1 MNERSSTATEKI
13 AYVSLGVLIAYAIVR
28 SLFAAASKPLW
39 YDELLTLIVARQ
51 SSPSMIWSAL
61 AHGVDGQ
68 PPPFFFIEHAAGT
81 FLPRAEISFRLPT
94 ILAFAC
100 VLLCVF
106 GFVRRR
112 SGPVYALVCAAMLL
126 DTALY
131 YPYATEARP
140 YELLVACIALA
151 LVCYQ
156 RAPETRWVVLMGM
169 SLLAAETMHYYA
181 VFAFVPLGIAEVAL
195 SLKMHRLRAGVW
207 LALACGIL
215 PLAIF
220 WPLLR
225 QLKQMYGA
233 HVWAHPTLRRAIA
246 SYPWLVHMPQHDHW
260 QPAFAA
266 MVVLV
271 LLGTLAA
278 LAFRN
283 VRTVLLADP
292 FFHEYALIW
301 ALLGLPFVVF
311 AGTRLAHGGMDQRY
325 FLSAALAFPLAA
337 GYILPRLNRGITV
350 LLAVLIVCMFA
361 LQETRFWNTQR
372 GHLGRVVSPADSVE
386 RVVSAAGHP
395 ELPVVVSNGFDYL
408 QMAYYA
414 PPEWAGRFVETVDPA
429 KAVAYIGTDS
439 VDKDQLAARSFYPLQ
454 VYEFQ
459 DFAADHPSFLLYLS
473 GDADEW
479 EWWPRALRD
488 DGYSLQVIAADGRR
502 KIYLV
507 TRNGTS
513 P

>member
-1 MNERSSTATEKI
+1 
-13 AYVSLGVLIAYAIVR
+13 
-28 SLFAAASKPLW
+28 
-39 YDELLTLIVARQ
+39 
-51 SSPSMIWSAL
+51 MIWNAL
-61 AHGVDGQ
+61 ARGADGQ
-68 PPPFFFIEHAAGT
+68 PPPFYFIERAAGT
-81 FLPRAEISFRLPT
+81 FVPRAEIAFRLPS
-94 ILAFAC
+94 IFAFAC

-106 GFVRRR
+106 VFVKRR

-126 DTALY
+126 DTVLY

-156 RAPETRWVVLMGM
+156 RAPETRWMVLMGM
-169 SLLAAETMHYYA
+169 SLLAAEAMHYYA
-181 VFAFVPLGIAEVAL
+181 VFALVPFGVAEIAVFF
-195 SLKMHRLRAGVW
+195 KTRRVRPGVW

-220 WPLLR
+220 WPLLH

-233 HVWAHPTLRRAIA
+233 HVWAHPSLRRAIA
-246 SYPWLVHMPQHDHW
+246 SYPWLVHVPQHDHW
-260 QPAFAA
+260 QPMFAA

-271 LLGTLAA
+271 LLGALAA

-283 VRTVLLADP
+283 VRTILLADP

-325 FLSAALAFPLAA
+325 FLPAVMAFPLAA
-337 GYILPRLNRGITV
+337 GYILPRFNRYIAAF
-350 LLAVLIVCMFA
+350 LAILVFCIFPIH
-361 LQETRFWNTQR
+361 ETRFWNAQR
-372 GHLGRVVSPADSVE
+372 GHLGEFVSPADSVE
-386 RVVSAAGHP
+386 RLVDLAGHAD
-395 ELPVVVSNGFDYL
+395 LPVVVSDGHDYL

-414 PPEWAGRFVETVDPA
+414 SPEWASRFVEIVDPA
-429 KAVAYIGTDS
+429 QAVTYTGSDS
-439 VDKDQLAARSFYPLQ
+439 VDKNQLALASFYPLQ
-454 VYEFQ
+454 VYEFH
-459 DFAADHPSFLLYLS
+459 DFAPDHSRFLLYSS
-473 GDADEW
+473 GDAWWD
-479 EWWPRALRD
+479 WWPRRLRD
-488 DGYSLQVIAADGRR
+488 DGYTLQIAAAEGRE
-502 KIYLV
+502 KIYFV